1 MNSAGGGQSGLDK
14 RSSGFLLIVS
24 EFHGLLVRLAFLVT
38 HLPSLLL
45 LEMSGDSNVLA
56 RPPMFM
62 LHNCSI
68 IDEPICS
75 NSLDGHLHVMVP
87 VICTIF

>member
-24 EFHGLLVRLAFLVT
+24 EFHGLLVRLAVITFLVT

-45 LEMSGDSNVLA
+45 LEMSGDSNGLEQDHQCLCYITA
-56 RPPMFM
+56 PLSMSPYAQTSWMGIYM
-62 LHNCSI
+62 
-68 IDEPICS
+68 
-75 NSLDGHLHVMVP
+75 
-87 VICTIF
+87 